1 MLRCALILLLLL
13 SSLLAG
19 CRNAP
24 EENRKDL
31 WRDVQNTEDAQREN
45 MRKRLRTIIAGDVE
59 NARDEDPHMRAT
71 AVQGLGEIGDPDDAE
86 LILDTLMGPLA
97 DGSVLVRIECAI
109 ALGKL
114 KYESRTDARRV
125 TSVISLR
132 NRIAFD
138 RDETGRP
145 YETEFLVRSAM
156 LNSLIAIGGRDC
168 AAALYDVASR
178 LNSDLEDVEGS
189 LFTSATDRG
198 LLDRCFEGLSI
209 LTGVSEEEAARNRFE
224 NDDLSAHLDW
234 WADRI
239 SEMPD
244 N

>member
-1 MLRCALILLLLL
+1 MILLLMIAT
-13 SSLLAG
+13 LLAG

-24 EENRKDL
+24 EEDRKDL
-31 WRDVQNTEDAQREN
+31 WRDVQDTQDTERET
-45 MRKRLRTIIAGDVE
+45 MRARLRTIIAGDV
-59 NARDEDPHMRAT
+59 NVPRDEDPHMRAT
-71 AVQGLGEIGDPDDAE
+71 AVQGLGEFGDAEDGE

-97 DGSVLVRIECAI
+97 DENVLVRIESAI

-114 KYESRTDARRV
+114 QYASRTDARRV
-125 TSVISLR
+125 TSILRLR

-145 YETEFLVRSAM
+145 FETEFLVRSAM
-156 LNSLIAIGGRDC
+156 LNSLIAIGGRDA

-178 LNSDLEDVEGS
+178 LNSDLEDVEGA

-198 LLDRCFEGLSI
+198 LLDRCFEGLAI
-209 LTGVSEEEAARNRFE
+209 LTGVSEEEAAQNRFE
-224 NDDLSAHLDW
+224 NDDLSAHIDW
-234 WADRI
+234 WAERI
-239 SEMPD
+239 SEMSE